1 MPRNQFWKHL
11 FMDLSIVIPAY
22 NEERRLTPTLE
33 GWSAWMDGFDGS
45 VELVVSDDGS
55 RDGTPDLVEAAA
67 ARDPRIRLNRLPHNR
82 GKGGAVRSG
91 MLAATGDYRFYV
103 DADMNIAP
111 SHVEPA
117 LAMLRAGVAD
127 VVTGK
132 RSLAAYA
139 ETERSVSRLAAGA
152 AVQATRRSLLLPVI
166 RDTQC
171 GFKGFTAP
179 WARKVFAKTT
189 VDGFA
194 FDVEVLFVAR
204 RMGARIVEMPVEV
217 DFRDESTFDVSRHLK
232 PFLGDIW
239 RVRKNAWR
247 GRYS

>member
-1 MPRNQFWKHL
+1 
-11 FMDLSIVIPAY
+11 MDLSIVIPAY
-22 NEERRLTPTLE
+22 NEERRLSPTLQ
-33 GWSAWMDGFDGS
+33 GWADWMDGFDGS

-55 RDGTPDLVEAAA
+55 RDGTAALVQSVSE
-67 ARDPRIRLNRLPHNR
+67 RDARIRLHRLAVNR
-82 GKGGAVRSG
+82 GKGAAVRAG
-91 MLAATGDYRFYV
+91 MLDARGDYRFYV

-111 SHVEPA
+111 AHTEPA

-139 ETERSVSRLAAGA
+139 GTERSVTRLAAGA
-152 AVQATRRSLLLPVI
+152 AVQATRRGLLLPVI
-166 RDTQC
+166 RDTQA
-171 GFKGFTAP
+171 GFKGFAAS
-179 WARKVFAKTT
+179 WAERIFRRAS

-194 FDVEVLFVAR
+194 FDIEVLYLAR
-204 RMGARIVEMPVEV
+204 RLGARIVEMPVDVE
-217 DFRDESTFDVSRHLK
+217 FRAESTFDVATHLR

-239 RVRKNAWR
+239 RVRVNAWR